1 MQLSGQGRSL
11 DLLEAQACMLSTLE
25 ARKSGPMVNPGKSG
39 GWLAVLSLDSPIT
52 TPNPSSRVTLLDWS
66 LLSSGDLL
74 IIMAQII
81 IAIQMVLEEK
91 FVYKHNIHPLQA
103 VGIEGACG
111 HRPGSSGWRAV
122 SWDSVC
128 CETHRSGIQSG
139 LGT

>member
-1 MQLSGQGRSL
+1 M
-11 DLLEAQACMLSTLE
+11 
-25 ARKSGPMVNPGKSG
+25 P
-39 GWLAVLSLDSPIT
+39 SLDSTVT
-52 TPNPSSRVTLLDWS
+52 TPNPSPRVALLDWS

-111 HRPGSSGWRAV
+111 HRPGSSGWRE
-122 SWDSVC
+122 SL
-128 CETHRSGIQSG
+128 
-139 LGT
+139 LGQCVLDTEWAGNLIE